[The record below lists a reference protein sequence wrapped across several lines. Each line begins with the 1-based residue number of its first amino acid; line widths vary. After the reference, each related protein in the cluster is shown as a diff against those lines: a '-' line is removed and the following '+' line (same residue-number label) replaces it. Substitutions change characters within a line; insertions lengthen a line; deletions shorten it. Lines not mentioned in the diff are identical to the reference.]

1 MKKYNLIF
9 SLFVLLLAVNVIS
22 CQDDAESFDSKV
34 ITGDVSKKVATHLLK
49 PGVDEMLQTF
59 QATIPQPVESDIH
72 IVYKAEPSLVTTYNE
87 IYYDAAVALPEDYYE
102 VKESNVIINKGSVV
116 STDVVLHFKDLTAL
130 NSNLVYVLPVTVA
143 ESDWELLESARTVY
157 YVFKGA
163 ALINTVANIKE
174 RRLKQN
180 FLHAGVLIGL
190 KTITVEALVRADEL
204 NNKISTLMGV
214 EGGFLLRFSDQGL
227 PGNQLQLATG
237 AGNATNSNW
246 TIETG
251 KWVHIAF
258 TYNGNTGRSEMFV
271 DGVSRG
277 YGNKTLRTTVNW
289 GYSYPVEDETE
300 LKRGFWIG
308 YSYEAARYLDGD
320 ICECRIWNRVL
331 TAEEIQAKN
340 HFYYVDPKSEGL
352 VAYWKFDEGQGVSIT
367 DYANENNLTANKD
380 LIWKPLELP
389 EKNQ

>member
-1 MKKYNLIF
+1 MKKYNSIF
-9 SLFVLLLAVNVIS
+9 SLFVLLLAVNVVS
-22 CQDDAESFDSKV
+22 CQDDAERFDSKV

-72 IVYKAEPSLVTTYNE
+72 IVYKAEPSLVQH
-87 IYYDAAVALPEDYYE
+87 IMRFIMSSCCAAGGYYE

-174 RRLKQN
+174 RRLKPN

-204 NNKISTLMGV
+204 NNKISTLMGI
-214 EGGFLLRFSDQGL
+214 EGKFLLRFSDQGL
-227 PGNQLQLATG
+227 PGNQLQLATTST
-237 AGNATNSNW
+237 NATNPNW

-258 TYNGNTGRSEMFV
+258 TYDGNTGQSEMFV

-277 YGNKTLRTTVNW
+277 YGNKTIRTTVKFG
-289 GYSYPVEDETE
+289 GYSYPVEEET
-300 LKRGFWIG
+300 
-308 YSYEAARYLDGD
+308 A
-320 ICECRIWNRVL
+320 
-331 TAEEIQAKN
+331 T
-340 HFYYVDPKSEGL
+340 
-352 VAYWKFDEGQGVSIT
+352 
-367 DYANENNLTANKD
+367 
-380 LIWKPLELP
+380 
-389 EKNQ
+389 